1 MTVNISSEA
10 AERLAREFDARVK
23 QFDRIVAETP
33 ESVRALRADRGEET
47 REQHVKTAATLRAQ
61 AERIKELEAERDAF
75 RAVLEGAE
83 YREIDEIAKQDPDM
97 CRMLGAAVASLTKS
111 EIAKTRNDALREIE
125 VAADKLGYH
134 CIGCGHLCGNPEK
147 DLAMI
152 RKAGGRSCC
161 PEREMEPLSKPI
173 LALIEGDTND

>member
-1 MTVNISSEA
+1 MR
-10 AERLAREFDARVK
+10 AEGKRLRREVD
-23 QFDRIVAETP
+23 
-33 ESVRALRADRGEET
+33 
-47 REQHVKTAATLRAQ
+47 
-61 AERIKELEAERDAF
+61 
-75 RAVLEGAE
+75 
-83 YREIDEIAKQDPDM
+83 IA
-97 CRMLGAAVASLTKS
+97 
-111 EIAKTRNDALREIE
+111 RNDALREIE

-173 LALIEGDTND
+173 LALTEGDTNEQ

>member
-1 MTVNISSEA
+1 MSKVDISSEA
-10 AERLAREFDARVK
+10 VERLAARLPENYKEAVTELRENDE
-23 QFDRIVAETP
+23 I
-33 ESVRALRADRGEET
+33 
-47 REQHVKTAATLRAQ
+47 AASIALRAQ
-61 AERIKELEAERDAF
+61 AERIKELEAENASF

-83 YREIDEIAKQDPDM
+83 YREIDDIAKQDPDM
-97 CRMLGAAVASLTKS
+97 CRMLGMAVASLTKS
-111 EIAKTRNDALREIE
+111 EIDKTRNDALREIE
-125 VAADKLGYH
+125 VAADNLGYH

-173 LALIEGDTND
+173 LALIEGATND